1 MGFMNPASVCHY
13 KILEGTGKSIRLTLL
28 IKSEIFFDLLHRTR
42 YLVPNM
48 RGTKDTTMK
57 KRD

>member
-1 MGFMNPASVCHY
+1 MNPASVCHY